1 MNFQV
6 DAPFAP
12 AGDQGPAIDEIVRSI
27 RDGKR
32 FVTLQG
38 VTGVGKTYIM
48 AKVIEEIGKPTLII
62 SHNKTLAAQLYEEMR
77 AFFPKNAVEYFV
89 SYYDYYQPEAYVP
102 QSDTYIAKES
112 DINKEIE
119 KLRHSATQSLVTRE
133 DVVVVASVSCIY
145 GLGSPE
151 QYRATNLVLQ
161 VGASLDRK
169 ALTGRLVDIYYERND
184 ADLKPGTF
192 RVRGDTVDIL
202 PPGDE
207 HPIRVELWGDDI
219 EKVGRIHH
227 TTGELLVQYQGI
239 TVFPAKH
246 FVMSNEQLEAA
257 LGRIQQQLKDRLG
270 ELRQQGKILEAA
282 RLEQRT
288 RFDMEMIREIGYCAG
303 IENYSQPLSG
313 RPRGDPGGC
322 LIDYF
327 PKDYLLIVD
336 ESHVS
341 MPQIRAMYNGDRMRK
356 ETLIEYGFRLPSALD
371 NRPLKFAEFEKKFQ
385 QVVFTSATPGP
396 YEAEHEQTR
405 VKAVVRPTGLIDP
418 EVEVRPIAGQVDDL
432 YGEIIKVTKRKERV
446 LVTTLTKRMA
456 EELTKYYQQL
466 GLKVTY
472 LHSDIDTLERIII
485 LEKLRKG
492 EFDVLVGINLLREGL
507 DLPEVSLVA
516 IFDADKIGFLRSETS
531 LVQTI
536 GRAARNLHG
545 RVIMYA
551 DRMSDAMKAA
561 ITATN
566 DRRTTQ
572 IAYNKEHGITP
583 KSTVRSM
590 KGIEIDGRRLGEKPV
605 VVAKEKL
612 ATLDKTGFDRLIKDL
627 EAEMQAAAKAW
638 DFERAALLRD
648 EIMQLKS
655 GHLPKDAVPERV
667 QEAQKH
673 AEEKVGSRRLPSR
686 AKAPADAEVGPRTK
700 PTQVA
705 RRIFEKS
712 GILREKEAKE
722 AEAAAEPK
730 EVQAGA
736 SASPPHPKEDPA
748 TRKRLRPKRPGKGPV
763 L

>member
-1 MNFQV
+1 MPFHV
-6 DAPFAP
+6 EAPFSP
-12 AGDQGPAIDEIVRSI
+12 AGDQGPAIDELVRSL

-77 AFFPKNAVEYFV
+77 AFFPRNATEYFV

-119 KLRHSATQSLVTRE
+119 KLRHSATQSLVTRD
-133 DVVVVASVSCIY
+133 DVVVVSSVSCIY

-151 QYRATNLVLQ
+151 EYRAHNLVLQ
-161 VGASLDRK
+161 VGATLDRK
-169 ALTGRLVDIYYERND
+169 SLTGRLVDIYYERND

-192 RVRGDTVDIL
+192 RVRGDTIDIL

-207 HPIRVELWGDDI
+207 HPIRVELFGDDI
-219 EKVGRIHH
+219 ERITRVDHLS
-227 TTGELLVQYQGI
+227 GEAKVQYQGL

-246 FVMSNEQLEAA
+246 FVMSDEQLEAA
-257 LGRIQQQLKDRLG
+257 LGRIQVQLRDRLG

-288 RFDMEMIREIGYCAG
+288 RFDMEMLREIGYCNG
-303 IENYSQPLSG
+303 VENYSQPLSG

-341 MPQIRAMYNGDRMRK
+341 IPQIRGMYNGDRMRK
-356 ETLIEYGFRLPSALD
+356 ETLIDYGFRLPSALD

-396 YEAEHEQTR
+396 YEAEHEQVR

-418 EVEVRPIAGQVDDL
+418 EVEVRPVAGQVDDL
-432 YGEIIKVTKRKERV
+432 YGEIVKTTKRGERV

-456 EELTKYYQQL
+456 EELTKYYQGL

-536 GRAARNLHG
+536 GRAARNLNG

-551 DRMSDAMKAA
+551 DRMSDAMKSALD
-561 ITATN
+561 ATN
-566 DRRTTQ
+566 ERRVRQ
-572 IAYNKEHGITP
+572 LAYNKEHGITP

-590 KGIEIDGRRLGEKPV
+590 KGIEIEGRRLGERPV
-605 VVAKEKL
+605 LVAKDRL
-612 ATLDKTGFDRLIKDL
+612 AKLDKTGFDRLIKDL
-627 EAEMQAAAKAW
+627 ETEMQAAAKAW
-638 DFERAALLRD
+638 DFEKAALLRD
-648 EIMQLKS
+648 EILQLKS
-655 GHLPKDAVPERV
+655 GQLPKDAPSER
-667 QEAQKH
+667 QLEAQKH
-673 AEEKVGSRRLPSR
+673 VEEKVGPRVRNR
-686 AKAPADAEVGPRTK
+686 KVG
-700 PTQVA
+700 A
-705 RRIFEKS
+705 RRPPGEDTALVEGEPSSPSAEGPANRKE
-712 GILREKEAKE
+712 EKEHRPAKGQV
-722 AEAAAEPK
+722 P
-730 EVQAGA
+730 
-736 SASPPHPKEDPA
+736 
-748 TRKRLRPKRPGKGPV
+748 
-763 L
+763 